1 MGVESRAR
9 RTAAVV
15 RRFHADDV
23 ESLMAVEKESP
34 EAAKWSKESYL
45 QHSKDSGAVFLV
57 TEEGGKITGFL
68 VGRVVGDQGEV
79 FNLAVK
85 QGHRHLGRGKAL
97 ISKAAEEFESRGV
110 KNVYLEVRESN
121 TGAIAFYEGQ
131 GFAKTGR
138 RKGYYREPDEAAV
151 TMEKKLT
158 G

>member
-1 MGVESRAR
+1 MGVDGRAR
-9 RTAAVV
+9 RTAAMV
-15 RRFHADDV
+15 RRFEAQDI
-23 ESLMAVEKESP
+23 ESLMDVGNESP

-57 TEEGGKITGFL
+57 TEEGGELTGFL
-68 VGRVVGDQGEV
+68 AGRMVADQGEI

-85 QGHRHLGRGKAL
+85 QGHRRLGRGKAL
-97 ISKAAEEFESRGV
+97 IAQADVEFESRGV

-121 TGAIAFYEGQ
+121 TGAIAFYERQ
-131 GFAKTGR
+131 GFTKTGR
-138 RKGYYREPDEAAV
+138 RKGYYREPDEAAA

>member
-1 MGVESRAR
+1 MGVEGRAR
-9 RTAAVV
+9 RSVAMV
-15 RRFHADDV
+15 RRFQAQDI
-23 ESLMAVEKESP
+23 ESLMDVGNESP

-57 TEEGGKITGFL
+57 TEEGGELTGFL
-68 VGRVVGDQGEV
+68 VGRVVGEQGEI

-85 QGHRHLGRGKAL
+85 RGHRRLGRGMAL
-97 ISKAAEEFESRGV
+97 ITQANVEFESRGV

-121 TGAIAFYEGQ
+121 TGAIAFYERQ
-131 GFAKTGR
+131 GFTKTGR
-138 RKGYYREPDEAAV
+138 RKGYYREPDEAAA

>member
-1 MGVESRAR
+1 MGVEGRAR
-9 RTAAVV
+9 RSVAIV
-15 RRFHADDV
+15 RRFQADDI
-23 ESLMAVEKESP
+23 ESLMDVGNESP

-57 TEEGGKITGFL
+57 TEEGGELTGFL
-68 VGRVVGDQGEV
+68 AGRMVADQGEI

-85 QGHRHLGRGKAL
+85 QGHRRLGRGKAL
-97 ISKAAEEFESRGV
+97 IAQAEVEFESRGV

-121 TGAIAFYEGQ
+121 TGAIAFYERQ
-131 GFAKTGR
+131 GFTKTGR
-138 RKGYYREPDEAAV
+138 RKGYYREPDEAAI

>member
-1 MGVESRAR
+1 MGVEGRAR
-9 RTAAVV
+9 RTAAIV
-15 RRFHADDV
+15 RRFQVDDI
-23 ESLMAVEKESP
+23 ESLMDVGSESP

-45 QHSKDSGAVFLV
+45 QHSKESGAVFLV
-57 TEEGGKITGFL
+57 TEEGGELTGFL
-68 VGRVVGDQGEV
+68 AGRVVADQGEI

-85 QGHRHLGRGKAL
+85 QGHRRLGRGKAL
-97 ISKAAEEFESRGV
+97 IAQATVEFESLGV

-121 TGAIAFYEGQ
+121 TGAIAFYERQ
-131 GFAKTGR
+131 GFTKTGR

>member
-1 MGVESRAR
+1 MGVDGRAR
-9 RTAAVV
+9 RTAAMV
-15 RRFHADDV
+15 RRFEADDI
-23 ESLMAVEKESP
+23 ESLMDVENESP

-45 QHSKDSGAVFLV
+45 QHSKESGAVFLV
-57 TEEGGKITGFL
+57 TEEGGELTGFL
-68 VGRVVGDQGEV
+68 AGRVVGEQGEI

-85 QGHRHLGRGKAL
+85 RGHRCLGRGKAL
-97 ISKAAEEFESRGV
+97 IAQANVEFESRGV

-121 TGAIAFYEGQ
+121 TGAIAFYERQ
-131 GFAKTGR
+131 GFTKTGR

>member
-1 MGVESRAR
+1 VGVDSRAR
-9 RTAAVV
+9 RTAAIL
-15 RRFHADDV
+15 RRFQVSDV
-23 ESLMAVEKESP
+23 ESLMAVGKESP

-45 QHSKDSGAVFLV
+45 KHSEDSGAVFFV
-57 TEEGGKITGFL
+57 TEEGGGITGFL
-68 VGRVVGDQGEV
+68 VGRIVGDQGEI

-85 QGHRHLGRGKAL
+85 QGNRRLGRGKAL
-97 ISKAAEEFESRGV
+97 ISKATEEFESRGV

-121 TGAIAFYEGQ
+121 TGAIAFYERQ
-131 GFAKTGR
+131 GFANTGR

>member
-1 MGVESRAR
+1 
-9 RTAAVV
+9 
-15 RRFHADDV
+15 
-23 ESLMAVEKESP
+23 MAVGKESP

-45 QHSKDSGAVFLV
+45 QHSKDSGAAFLV
-57 TEEGGKITGFL
+57 AAEGGELTGFL
-68 VGRVVGDQGEV
+68 VGRSVGDQGEIL
-79 FNLAVK
+79 NLAVK
-85 QGHRHLGRGKAL
+85 QGHRCLGRGKAL
-97 ISKAAEEFESRGV
+97 ISKAVEEFESRGV

-121 TGAIAFYEGQ
+121 TVAIAFYKRQ

>member
-1 MGVESRAR
+1 VGVENRAR

-23 ESLMAVEKESP
+23 ESLMAVGIESP

-45 QHSKDSGAVFLV
+45 QHSKDSGAVLFV
-57 TEEGGKITGFL
+57 TQDGGDITGFL
-68 VGRVVGDQGEV
+68 FGRVVGDQGEIL
-79 FNLAVK
+79 NLAVR
-85 QGHRHLGRGKAL
+85 QGQRRLGRGKAL

-110 KNVYLEVRESN
+110 KSVYLEVRESN
-121 TGAIAFYEGQ
+121 TGAIAFYERQ

-138 RKGYYREPDEAAV
+138 RKGYYRDPDEAAV